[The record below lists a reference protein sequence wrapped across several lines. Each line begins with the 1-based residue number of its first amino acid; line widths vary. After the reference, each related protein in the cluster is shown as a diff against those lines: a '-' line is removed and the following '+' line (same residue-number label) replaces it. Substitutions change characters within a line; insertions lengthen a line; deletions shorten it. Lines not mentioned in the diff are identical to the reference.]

1 MKEKTTKRIIIS
13 FITVFLSVCI
23 VLGLYTLIRPAR
35 EFSTRENRKLASFPK
50 FSFSALADGS
60 FTDNLSTYFND
71 QFAGRDMW
79 TGLNLTVKKAMGQK
93 QNGGVYLGKKGQLYL
108 NPEAPNK
115 EAVAKN
121 LAAMNAFQKGFKK
134 VNSFVCIVPNAVTVQ
149 TENLPKGAP
158 VPDQAAFLKE
168 IQSGL
173 EKQTFVDV
181 SDALKKQSGEY
192 IFYKTD
198 HHWTSLGAKTA
209 FDVLSGEMKLKK
221 VIKDYEIVTVA
232 EDFKGTLASK
242 SGENGSKDTVQAYLP
257 KTDVVY
263 TVEYAATR
271 EKTATIYKTDALQN
285 NDKYTV
291 FFGGNHPRIDINTS
305 AQTGRNLLVF
315 KDSYFNAFAQ
325 FIWPYFDSITIID
338 PRYYYEYAGNIIK
351 QENITDILYLYNA
364 DTFGTDTSL
373 YAVLEAPAKK

>member
-1 MKEKTTKRIIIS
+1 MSAEKYFHI
-13 FITVFLSVCI
+13 
-23 VLGLYTLIRPAR
+23 LYGDT
-35 EFSTRENRKLASFPK
+35 FFFGDT
-50 FSFSALADGS
+50 
-60 FTDNLSTYFND
+60 
-71 QFAGRDMW
+71 
-79 TGLNLTVKKAMGQK
+79 
-93 QNGGVYLGKKGQLYL
+93 
-108 NPEAPNK
+108 
-115 EAVAKN
+115 
-121 LAAMNAFQKGFKK
+121 
-134 VNSFVCIVPNAVTVQ
+134 
-149 TENLPKGAP
+149 
-158 VPDQAAFLKE
+158 FLKE
-168 IQSGL
+168 LASGL
-173 EKQTFVDV
+173 ENQTFVDV

-285 NDKYTV
+285 SDKYTV

-315 KDSYFNAFAQ
+315 KDSYFNALAQ
-325 FIWPYFDSITIID
+325 FMWPYFDSITIID

-373 YAVLEAPAKK
+373 YAILEKD